1 MEEPTTTTL
10 PGVRIAGG
18 VSRWRRPHFALKIA
32 FSLLT
37 GTKFAE
43 MRDVCVAFGSFVLG
57 HKRFSPRHP
66 PLFEA
71 TMTGRYARSD
81 VRDSDTT

>member
-43 MRDVCVAFGSFVLG
+43 MRDICVAFGSFVLG
-57 HKRFSPRHP
+57 HERFFAAP
-66 PLFEA
+66 PAYLRGVDDRSLRPF
-71 TMTGRYARSD
+71 GRARQ
-81 VRDSDTT
+81 